1 MEMQKKHRWFLITLL
16 NFITL
21 LFVFYVHKKKKLVM
35 QTKCNS
41 CTFGLEYMQTTGS
54 SITTM
59 LVFGS
64 QRRRHHSCV
73 PFIPALDYE
82 LWSFQTVATFP
93 AV

>member
-1 MEMQKKHRWFLITLL
+1 MCT
-16 NFITL
+16 
-21 LFVFYVHKKKKLVM
+21 KKKLVM
-35 QTKCNS
+35 PTKCNS

-59 LVFGS
+59 LFFGS

>member
-1 MEMQKKHRWFLITLL
+1 MP
-16 NFITL
+16 
-21 LFVFYVHKKKKLVM
+21 
-35 QTKCNS
+35 TKCNS

-82 LWSFQTVATFP
+82 LWSCNVSRCIIFKSKYQSFCADK
-93 AV
+93 